1 MLKLGEKISSERSW
15 KIWRQGGDVYHEN
28 ILYACIKYINLCIL
42 KKFLVK
48 NKTIYVLI
56 VGNNT
61 IVFKIV
67 LFFCV

>member
-1 MLKLGEKISSERSW
+1 MLKWGEKISSEGSW
-15 KIWRQGGDVYHEN
+15 KIWRQGGDEYHEN
-28 ILYACIKYINLCIL
+28 IACMKYLKLYIL

-67 LFFCV
+67 LFCV